1 MDSPR
6 EKSNRSSFSSNLS
19 TPSGRSSRSQ
29 SRGLPPS
36 PCSPCSV
43 LLEDIFPSF
52 VSTPSPGHD
61 ETQQSSD
68 AFWSQGPPSYAAAS
82 ATPAAAAATAATEPE
97 PEPRKPIKI
106 TIKKKEA
113 NSEPP
118 AIISQLIQDY
128 TSLMMSRGTMDSR
141 RFNRLSMQLL
151 DKCIT
156 SLRSMKGD
164 ANVAAAVQ
172 SEPTFLKYRED
183 AREAFG
189 EFRRLLLN
197 EKEMHSET
205 LVEKVVSFIDKG
217 LSPMLT
223 ADERKEELQKKVW
236 PSLLN

>member
-1 MDSPR
+1 
-6 EKSNRSSFSSNLS
+6 
-19 TPSGRSSRSQ
+19 
-29 SRGLPPS
+29 
-36 PCSPCSV
+36 
-43 LLEDIFPSF
+43 
-52 VSTPSPGHD
+52 
-61 ETQQSSD
+61 
-68 AFWSQGPPSYAAAS
+68 
-82 ATPAAAAATAATEPE
+82 
-97 PEPRKPIKI
+97 
-106 TIKKKEA
+106 
-113 NSEPP
+113 
-118 AIISQLIQDY
+118 
-128 TSLMMSRGTMDSR
+128 MDSR

-164 ANVAAAVQ
+164 ANATDAVQ

-223 ADERKEELQKKVW
+223 ADERKEELQKKSLAFITELSPSMSIKIAPIIKSYISRQFGSSLEDLLAEVRLPEMSPKQKTLLYARMFGNFMDDPSCIFFAVTNKQLLGNVHPLDVW
-236 PSLLN
+236 FLTFFAFVTVRRSRGDNLLMLGLVGGSIYIVTFYSTFKTTH